1 MSLTPIQIGYIG
13 MGALIFL
20 IFIRMPIGMAM
31 LLVGAGGFAAING
44 VEPAVALLQN
54 VPYETF
60 IQYSY
65 CVVPLFILMGNFAFK
80 SGLSSDLYWAVR
92 KMMGS
97 LRGGLAMATVGACG
111 AFAAICGSSVATAI
125 TMGVVALPEMKK
137 YKYSDALATGA
148 IAAGGTLGILIP
160 PSTIM
165 VIYGIITQQSIG
177 ALFMAGFIPGIL
189 QMLLYI
195 ATIGLLVRRT
205 PSLGPAGESCSMME
219 KARALSKVWGVV
231 LLFVLVIGGLYAGI
245 FSPNEAAGI
254 GAMAAMLLGF
264 IYTKMPK
271 RQFVAACMDAA
282 VKSTGIGFLIMVGAM
297 MFGYFLAV
305 SRVPFVMADSIAAL
319 NAPALIVII
328 GILLILIA
336 LGCFMDSMAIVLLT
350 VPIFFPLVQQMNID
364 PIWFGILV
372 VRVTEMGLITPPVGL
387 NLFVIKGV
395 ANVPMSAVFRGAVP
409 FIAADF
415 IHLTLL
421 ICFPPIT
428 LFLPSLLM

>member
-1 MSLTPIQIGYIG
+1 
-13 MGALIFL
+13 
-20 IFIRMPIGMAM
+20 
-31 LLVGAGGFAAING
+31 
-44 VEPAVALLQN
+44 
-54 VPYETF
+54 
-60 IQYSY
+60 
-65 CVVPLFILMGNFAFK
+65 
-80 SGLSSDLYWAVR
+80 
-92 KMMGS
+92 
-97 LRGGLAMATVGACG
+97 
-111 AFAAICGSSVATAI
+111 
-125 TMGVVALPEMKK
+125 
-137 YKYSDALATGA
+137 
-148 IAAGGTLGILIP
+148 
-160 PSTIM
+160 
-165 VIYGIITQQSIG
+165 
-177 ALFMAGFIPGIL
+177 MAGFIPGIL

-195 ATIGLLVRRT
+195 AVIGFLVRRN
-205 PSLGPAGESCSMME
+205 PALGPAGESCSMGE
-219 KARALSKVWGVV
+219 KVRALSKVWGVV

-271 RQFVAACMDAA
+271 RQFVATCMDAA

-336 LGCFMDSMAIVLLT
+336 LGCFMVSMAIVLLT

-395 ANVPMSAVFRGAVP
+395 ANVPMGTVFRGAVP
-409 FIAADF
+409 FVVADF

-421 ICFPPIT
+421 ISFPQIT